1 VPFEVPFELSSD
13 DSFEASSVDSLV
25 EDPLAHPFEDPW
37 LLPSDSQETAG
48 FVGEQNPEHHRTGL
62 VEMLPS
68 AALILAVDQ
77 NYLEDNNN

>member
-1 VPFEVPFELSSD
+1 
-13 DSFEASSVDSLV
+13 
-25 EDPLAHPFEDPW
+25 
-37 LLPSDSQETAG
+37 
-48 FVGEQNPEHHRTGL
+48 L